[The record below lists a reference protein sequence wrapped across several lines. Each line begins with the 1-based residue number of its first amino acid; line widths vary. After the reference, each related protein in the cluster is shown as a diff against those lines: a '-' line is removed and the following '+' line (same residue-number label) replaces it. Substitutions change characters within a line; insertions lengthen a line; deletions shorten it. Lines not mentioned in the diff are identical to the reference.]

1 MSWRLDVENVAGI
14 RRGSATLEPGLNAV
28 RASNWQGKSS
38 FLAAIATAFGTT
50 SPLTEGATEGRVS
63 LSTDEREYAVE
74 LTRDGRRVRTTGEP
88 YLSDEVDR
96 VCADLFAFLGEEN
109 EIRRAVREGDDLEPL
124 LTRPLDFED
133 IDANIAA
140 ARRER
145 DRVDEALSEAE
156 DAAERLPTLVARVSE
171 LETEVEELEAK
182 RAASAD
188 AAGGDETREAL
199 SDARAERSRVQ
210 SRIDRLE
217 STAERVRE
225 RLESSREELD
235 GLDVEDDD
243 ELARELDAAKQEL
256 RQQERDIELLRGVYD
271 ANRRVVAE
279 DRSEL
284 LTDVTHGLVDDDL
297 ACWVCGA
304 ETDASSVTARLDDLA
319 ERIDRRTEAAEAS
332 RERVEELTE
341 RVESREKRR
350 RRERELQTDVRE
362 LRERRSDLERR
373 LDDARERD
381 DELGERIDDL
391 RERIE
396 SDAEQVTDI
405 ESDLKY
411 AKTRLDDAKS
421 ELESSESKAEELE
434 SLRSQRQSLTEEITR
449 LRRRKQEIKKETR
462 DAFDDAI
469 RDVVTLFE
477 TGFES
482 ARLTSEF
489 ELVVARDGREASLDA
504 LSEGEVELLGLA
516 TALAGYEAFDV
527 AERVP
532 VMLVDRLGGIADEN
546 LGRLTDYLS
555 GTATYLVMTA
565 YPEHSAVEGHDI
577 DPADWSVV
585 SDSTAPREAE

>member
-1 MSWRLDVENVAGI
+1 MSWHLDVEHVAGI

-38 FLAAIATAFGTT
+38 FLAAIATVLGTA

-63 LSTDEREYAVE
+63 LSTDDGEYAVE
-74 LTRDGRRVRTTGEP
+74 LTRDGRNVRTTGEP
-88 YLSDEVDR
+88 YLSAEADR

-133 IDANIAA
+133 IDANIAE

-156 DAAERLPTLVARVSE
+156 DAADRLPTLAGRVSE
-171 LETEVEELEAK
+171 LEAEVEELEAK
-182 RAASAD
+182 RAAAD

-225 RLESSREELD
+225 QLDARNEELD
-235 GLDVEDDD
+235 GLDVEDDE
-243 ELARELDAAKQEL
+243 ELARELDAAKREL
-256 RQQERDIELLRGVYD
+256 NRQERDIELLRGVYD

-279 DRSEL
+279 DRTEL
-284 LTDVTHGLVDDDL
+284 LTDVTHGVVDDEL

-304 ETDASSVTARLDDLA
+304 ETDASSVTERLDDLA
-319 ERIDRRTEAAEAS
+319 ERIERRTTAAEAS

-350 RRERELQTDVRE
+350 RRERELQTELRE

-381 DELGERIDDL
+381 AELAERIDDL
-391 RERIE
+391 REQIE
-396 SDAEQVTDI
+396 SDSEQITDI
-405 ESDLKY
+405 ESELKY
-411 AKTRLDDAKS
+411 ANARLDDAKS
-421 ELESSESKAEELE
+421 ELESAESEAEKLE

-469 RDVVTLFE
+469 REIVPLFE

-489 ELVVARDGREASLDA
+489 DLVVARDGREASLGA

-516 TALAGYEAFDV
+516 TALAGYQAFDV

-546 LGRLTDYLS
+546 LGRLTEYLS

-565 YPEHSAVEGHDI
+565 YPEHSAVEGNDI
-577 DPADWSVV
+577 DPSEWSVV
-585 SDSTAPREAE
+585 SDSAATRGAE

>member
-14 RRGSATLEPGLNAV
+14 RRGSATLEPGLNTV

-38 FLAAIATAFGTT
+38 FLAAIATAFGTA
-50 SPLTEGATEGRVS
+50 SPLTESTAEGRVS
-63 LSTDEREYAVE
+63 LSTGDGEYTVE
-74 LTRDGRRVRTTGEP
+74 LARDGRRVRTSGEP

-109 EIRRAVREGDDLEPL
+109 EVRRAVREGDDLEPL

-133 IDANIAA
+133 IDAKIAE
-140 ARRER
+140 ARREL
-145 DRVDEALSEAE
+145 DRVDEAHSEAK
-156 DAAERLPTLVARVSE
+156 DAAERLPTLVSRVSG
-171 LETEVEELEAK
+171 LEAEVDELEAELE
-182 RAASAD
+182 ASAD
-188 AAGGDETREAL
+188 AAGDDETREAL

-210 SRIDRLE
+210 SRIERLE

-225 RLESSREELD
+225 QLEANREELD
-235 GLDVEDDD
+235 GLDVGDD
-243 ELARELDAAKQEL
+243 EELERELDEAKREL
-256 RQQERDIELLRGVYD
+256 RQQKRDIELLRGVYD

-279 DRSEL
+279 GRTEL
-284 LTDVTHGLVDDDL
+284 LTDVTHGLVDDEL

-304 ETDASSVTARLDDLA
+304 ETDASSVTERLDELA
-319 ERIDRRTEAAEAS
+319 EKIERRTAAAEAS
-332 RERVEELTE
+332 RERVEGLTE
-341 RVESREKRR
+341 RVETHEKRR
-350 RRERELQTDVRE
+350 QRERELRTEVRE

-373 LDDARERD
+373 LGDARERD
-381 DELGERIDDL
+381 DELAERVEKL
-391 RERIE
+391 RERVE
-396 SDAEQVTDI
+396 SDSEHVSDI
-405 ESDLKY
+405 ESNLKY
-411 AKTRLDDAKS
+411 AKARLDDAKG
-421 ELESSESKAEELE
+421 ELESVESKAENRDR
-434 SLRSQRQSLTEEITR
+434 LRSQRESLTEKITS
-449 LRRRKQEIKKETR
+449 LRRRKREVKKETR

-469 RDVVTLFE
+469 REIVPLFE

-527 AERVP
+527 ADRVP

-555 GTATYLVMTA
+555 GTPTYLVMTA

-577 DPADWSVV
+577 DPSGWSVV
-585 SDSTAPREAE
+585 SDSTATKEAE